1 MSVENLTEIPLV
13 NIVRAEII
21 TEEDSPKTYRFD
33 TADEATYTAVTSEGQ
48 ETIHRTKNVIHAVN
62 RTEDIQYGSDINMKN
77 ANFIPEVL
85 AIVDGGTLVKS
96 VDKVT
101 GYKPPVV
108 GKPVKRTLFT
118 LNIYSEEKDIDGE
131 TKRYAKFSF
140 PSCKGKPASF
150 TFKDGEFM
158 TPSYTISSR
167 TPSGKAP
174 YDLTFLEEL
183 PE

>member
-21 TEEDSPKTYRFD
+21 TEEELSKTYRFE

-48 ETIHRTKNVIHAVN
+48 ESIHRTKNVIHAVN

-96 VDKVT
+96 DNKVT

-131 TKRYAKFSF
+131 TKKYAKFSF

-150 TFKDGEFM
+150 SFKDGEFT